1 MNILEKLSAVQNRL
15 KVVKDQSNDFG
26 GFKYRS
32 AEKIFEEAKPICK
45 EFGCVLRATDEVIE
59 IAGRPYVKAI
69 AELMDIEMNGEVYA
83 ISSVGHARIPEQR
96 KGMDDCQ
103 ISGAASSYAR
113 KYALCGLFC
122 IDDNKDSD
130 VPPAL
135 PDNREDFERYAD
147 KYYGKKEK
155 AKAIEEN
162 AKRLDEME
170 NWRMLSADHIEVK
183 TKTRDGGFEW
193 KNLKEI
199 TLKGLQFIRED
210 ERFEGIKSF
219 VEERIKLFVNGSV

>member
-15 KVVKDQSNDFG
+15 KVVKDLSNDFG

-59 IAGRPYVKAI
+59 VAGRPYVKAV
-69 AELMDIEMNGEVYA
+69 AELIDVEMNGEIYA

-135 PDNREDFERYAD
+135 PDSREDFERYAD

-155 AKAIEEN
+155 EKAIEEN
-162 AKRLDEME
+162 TKRLDELE
-170 NWRMLSADHIEVK
+170 NWRIISPDHIEVK
-183 TKTRDGGFEW
+183 AKQKDGSSKW
-193 KNLKEI
+193 MNLEDV
-199 TLKGLQFIRED
+199 TLKGLKFLHED
-210 ERFEGIKSF
+210 ARFEGIKEF
-219 VEERIKLFVNGSV
+219 VEKRITLIKNATV